1 MSESPAPDHVLTDG
15 WIHTLEPKV
24 GVVQALA
31 IRDGRILAAGT
42 TESILSL
49 AGSRTE
55 VTALK
60 GRCVLPGLIDSHLHL
75 QHLAFAMTRVDCET
89 DTLEACLSRVQD
101 RAEGVPRGAWIL
113 GHGWNQN
120 SWGGFPD
127 RERLDAVASGHPV
140 YLTAKSLHAGWANSA
155 ALALAGLDRNAA
167 DPPDGRLL
175 RTPGG
180 DLTGVLLEGAMRLVS
195 VAIPAPSLEDIVH
208 AIETTQ
214 ETLWSLGLTAVHDF
228 DGPSCFAALQI
239 LRERGT
245 LGLRVLKS
253 IPHDRLEE
261 ALALGLRSGFGDDWL
276 RLGAVKIFADG
287 ALGPRTAAML
297 AHYDG
302 EPDNRGTL
310 LQDRESLFEIARQ
323 ALPGGIALAIHA
335 IGDKANHEVLEAFAD
350 VQRRLR
356 GGEPPSMPSRIE
368 HVQLLH
374 PDDVP
379 RLAALGLVA
388 SMQPIH
394 APSDML
400 MAERYW
406 GSRTRTSYAWRSLE
420 QAGTRLVF
428 GSDAPVESPNPF
440 WGLHAA
446 VTRRRRDGSPGPE
459 GWIPDERLARHQA
472 LNGFTRAPAALAGL
486 PGRQGTL
493 QPSAYADL
501 IVLDED
507 PLACPEE
514 SIPSIRP
521 RATMVDGRW
530 RRRDF

>member
-1 MSESPAPDHVLTDG
+1 MSDSPAPDHILTDG
-15 WIHTLEPKV
+15 RIHTLDPEA

-31 IRDGRILAAGT
+31 IRDGRVLAAGT
-42 TESILSL
+42 NESIMRL
-49 AGSRTE
+49 AGNGTE
-55 VTALK
+55 VTALH
-60 GRCVLPGLIDSHLHL
+60 GRCVLPGLTDSHLHL
-75 QHLAFAMTRVDCET
+75 QHLAFSLARIDCET
-89 DTLEACLSRVQD
+89 NTLEACLSRVQA
-101 RAEGVPRGAWIL
+101 RAEITPRGTWVL

-120 SWGGFPD
+120 SWGEFPD
-127 RERLDAVASGHPV
+127 RQSLDSVAPGRPI
-140 YLTAKSLHAGWANSA
+140 YLTAKSLHAGWVSSA
-155 ALALAGLDRNAA
+155 ALSIAGLDRNTA

-175 RTPGG
+175 RTPDGE
-180 DLTGVLLEGAMRLVS
+180 LTGVLLEGAMRLVS
-195 VAIPAPSLEDIVH
+195 AAIPAPSLESIVH
-208 AIETTQ
+208 AIEAVQ

-228 DGPSCFAALQI
+228 DGPECFAALQI
-239 LRERGT
+239 LRERGS

-253 IPHDRLEE
+253 IPHERLDE

-276 RLGAVKIFADG
+276 RLGAVKVFADG

-297 AHYDG
+297 APYDG

-310 LQDRESLFEIARQ
+310 LQDRESLFEIGRQ
-323 ALPGGIALAIHA
+323 ALPAGIALAIHA
-335 IGDKANHEVLEAFAD
+335 IGDKANHEVLEAFAEL
-350 VQRRLR
+350 QRRLP
-356 GGEPPSMPSRIE
+356 GTGLPAMPSRIE

-394 APSDML
+394 ATSDMP

-420 QAGTRLVF
+420 RAGTRLVF

-446 VTRRRRDGSPGPE
+446 VTRRRQDGSPGPE
-459 GWIPDERLARHQA
+459 GWIPEERLARQQA
-472 LNGFTRAPAALAGL
+472 LNGLTREPAALAGL
-486 PGRQGTL
+486 AGQQGTL
-493 QPSAYADL
+493 RPAAYADL

-507 PLACPEE
+507 PLTCPVE
-514 SIPSIRP
+514 SIPALRP
-521 RATMVDGRW
+521 RATMVGGRW
-530 RRRDF
+530 RRRDI